1 MSDIVYPV
9 PPYIEG
15 DPLKIASDPKYQSG
29 KHYNKNNK
37 IQPFPGYRSEG
48 YPPNIGI
55 SAQEFNYINH
65 NHAEWAEYIKDG
77 TNDNRL
83 DIYNLDDLNDI
94 AIGQFRILPKLGG
107 YNELDKLILDE
118 VYFSQNCVIR
128 DIADPPAPNLY
139 AICPHYGATD
149 TSVAKGYYRIYLD
162 FSCTC
167 SSTDDIVTLRVI
179 PNVQNSPSSFGYRIG
194 GIRYSDNPANPFR
207 VSGEM
212 YYYCDGTYLP
222 RIIFSLQF
230 SDDFTASMTVQT
242 TNYPKVI
249 IYQRRM

>member
-29 KHYNKNNK
+29 KYYNKNNK
-37 IQPFPGYRSEG
+37 IEPFPGYRSEG

-55 SAQEFNYINH
+55 SAQEYNYINH

-77 TNDNRL
+77 TNDNRV

-94 AIGQFRILPKLGG
+94 AIGQFRIVPKLGG
-107 YNELDKLILDE
+107 YNESDNLILDE

-139 AICPHYGATD
+139 AICPHYGSTN

-162 FSCTC
+162 FNCTC
-167 SSTDDIVTLRVI
+167 SDDTDDELYIYITPTATIGL
-179 PNVQNSPSSFGYRIG
+179 QNPGYRIAG
-194 GIRYSDNPANPFR
+194 VRYSDNPANPFR
-207 VSGEM
+207 VSGDI
-212 YYYCDGTYLP
+212 YFYCDGTYLP
-222 RIIFSLQF
+222 RFCLNLTYSVPYA
-230 SDDFTASMTVQT
+230 TVTVQT

-249 IYQRRM
+249 IYQQRM